1 MKIQKKHIIAGSIAL
16 VTITGAFL
24 YMQYKKLMEYTLG
37 FKSMKVKKVSLNEVV
52 LDVFLLFNNPSK
64 LKFDITEQKYKVF
77 INNQFVSDAV
87 NYSTNKIEP
96 KSSSVLGVN
105 VKFNPSAVLK
115 VLKLNWT
122 DIILKPEQ
130 SKVKIEMKFKVNLY
144 LIPITIPYVYEFTFK
159 ELVQYTKS

>member
-1 MKIQKKHIIAGSIAL
+1 MKIQKKHIVAGSIAL
-16 VTITGAFL
+16 VTLTGAFI

-52 LDVFLLFNNPSK
+52 LDVFLMFNNPSK
-64 LKFDITEQKYKVF
+64 LKFDITEQEYKVF

-87 NYSTNKIEP
+87 NYSTNAIEP

-105 VKFNPSAVLK
+105 IKFNPSTVLK
-115 VLKLNWT
+115 VLKMNWA
-122 DIILKPEQ
+122 DILLSPEQ
-130 SKVKIEMKFKVNLY
+130 SKIKIEMKFKVKLY

-159 ELVQYTKS
+159 ELVQYMKS

>member
-1 MKIQKKHIIAGSIAL
+1 MKIQKKHIVAGSIAL
-16 VTITGAFL
+16 VTITGAFI

-52 LDVFLLFNNPSK
+52 LDVFLMFNNPSK
-64 LKFDITEQKYKVF
+64 LKFDITEQEYKVF

-87 NYSTNKIEP
+87 NYSTNAIEP

-105 VKFNPSAVLK
+105 IKFNPSTVLK
-115 VLKLNWT
+115 VLKMNWA
-122 DIILKPEQ
+122 DILLSPEQ
-130 SKVKIEMKFKVNLY
+130 SKIKIEMKFKVKLY

-159 ELVQYTKS
+159 ELVQYMKS

>member
-1 MKIQKKHIIAGSIAL
+1 MKIQKKHLVAGSIAL
-16 VTITGAFL
+16 VTITGAFV

-37 FKSMKVKKVSLNEVV
+37 FKSMKVKKVSLNEIV

-64 LKFDITEQKYKVF
+64 LKFDITEQEYKVF

-105 VKFNPSAVLK
+105 IKFNPSTVLK

-122 DIILKPEQ
+122 DILLNPAQ
-130 SKVKIEMKFKVNLY
+130 SKIKIEMKFKVKLY
-144 LIPITIPYVYEFTFK
+144 LIPITIPYVYELTFQ
-159 ELVQYTKS
+159 ELVGLTKS